1 MSGADSESTNYVC
14 NGNVR
19 ENSQTFNPGLY
30 SKVGAVVGYPG
41 PNNGVAA
48 AAGNPGP
55 KIVSDVTSSSDVVAS
70 NVMVGGNRSP
80 AIGPNYQSFVNAED
94 GVYGKGY
101 APLTVENNNMPVKM
115 SGGKKRRRSKY
126 SKKAKKYHKK
136 STKRSNRKSTKRS
149 NRKSSKKRK
158 TMKKRGMLTNLK
170 KMLGMAGGAPPTD
183 LEAALVSLGYP
194 RPKQLDEILG
204 ELYYRNEGPEH
215 LHTRKMI
222 SQVKTKLDELE
233 KRINQLSLNQAAMD
247 THSGM
252 KGGNPANFTPDPS
265 VESDR
270 QFLNNQ
276 EKGFTNSYTQGGEL
290 SPSENALANPTLTT
304 ATNNC

>member
-30 SKVGAVVGYPG
+30 SKVGPVVGYPG
-41 PNNGVAA
+41 PSNAVAA
-48 AAGNPGP
+48 AAGSPGP
-55 KIVSDVTSSSDVVAS
+55 KIVMA
-70 NVMVGGNRSP
+70 GGNRSP

-115 SGGKKRRRSKY
+115 SGGKKRRKNKH
-126 SKKAKKYHKK
+126 SKKVKKHHKK
-136 STKRSNRKSTKRS
+136 STKRSNRKSTKRR

-170 KMLGMAGGAPPTD
+170 KMLGMKGGAPPTD
-183 LEAALVSLGYP
+183 LQAALVSIGYP
-194 RPKQLDEILG
+194 RPKQLDDILG
-204 ELYYRNEGPEH
+204 DLLSKTEAPEH
-215 LHTRKMI
+215 HYTRQMI
-222 SQVKTKLDELE
+222 SQVSTKLDELE
-233 KRINQLSLNQAAMD
+233 KRVDQNTAKLLDLNQAAMD

-265 VESDR
+265 VTSDR

>member
-30 SKVGAVVGYPG
+30 SKVGPVVGYPG
-41 PNNGVAA
+41 PDNGVAA
-48 AAGNPGP
+48 AAAKPGP
-55 KIVSDVTSSSDVVAS
+55 KI
-70 NVMVGGNRSP
+70 VMVGGNRSP

-115 SGGKKRRRSKY
+115 SGGKRRRLLKY
-126 SKKAKKYHKK
+126 SKKVKKHHKK
-136 STKRSNRKSTKRS
+136 STKRSNRKSTKRRNRKS
-149 NRKSSKKRK
+149 TKRRNRKSSKKRK

-170 KMLGMAGGAPPTD
+170 KML
-183 LEAALVSLGYP
+183 
-194 RPKQLDEILG
+194 
-204 ELYYRNEGPEH
+204 
-215 LHTRKMI
+215 
-222 SQVKTKLDELE
+222 
-233 KRINQLSLNQAAMD
+233 
-247 THSGM
+247 GM

-304 ATNNC
+304 PTNNC